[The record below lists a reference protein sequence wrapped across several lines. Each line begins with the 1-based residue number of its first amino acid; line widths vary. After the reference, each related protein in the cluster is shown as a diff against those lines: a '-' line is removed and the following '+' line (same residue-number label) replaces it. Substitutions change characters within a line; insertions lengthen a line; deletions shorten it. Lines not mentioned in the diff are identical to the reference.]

1 MRAPS
6 PSFRAELAAYR
17 EKLIADNGRSPQLQP
32 WVKVLDDWAKHA
44 AAEDIWRTV
53 KERIPPE
60 NLLTAEEFIFLV
72 LDFRFRLE
80 PVNRV
85 TSELRT
91 AERRIDHLAKLNLK
105 ERNRAKRALEYA
117 RLAHVNGLFA
127 NVLDRSA
134 TLLGREKK
142 TAVRNMFVMTWRDK
156 FRENCGQPLDE
167 VVRVLAEVAFGEKD
181 LTLETIRGAG
191 RRTTRGKRRKQTP

>member
-105 ERNRAKRALEYA
+105 ERNRAKRALALQLPFPQVSESMGN
-117 RLAHVNGLFA
+117 HDSKIV
-127 NVLDRSA
+127 D
-134 TLLGREKK
+134 
-142 TAVRNMFVMTWRDK
+142 
-156 FRENCGQPLDE
+156 
-167 VVRVLAEVAFGEKD
+167 
-181 LTLETIRGAG
+181 AG
-191 RRTTRGKRRKQTP
+191 SVD